1 MVAPIYI
8 GHAIPFSEEFSAVE
22 VVYGIV
28 SIAVVVKFLE
38 RQKINIVMRRGRK
51 WLQRRLPYKKRESS
65 FQKHVEPPLV
75 MPEHSLKIGDSA
87 ILNRFELSHN
97 QGITLLRSIRHQELK
112 LRQKLLLLSYHPFY
126 FMLVKL

>member
-1 MVAPIYI
+1 MLIYNFRYQI
-8 GHAIPFSEEFSAVE
+8 HKLSAIWLPQYILAIPFSEEFSAVE

-28 SIAVVVKFLE
+28 GIAVVVKFLE

-97 QGITLLRSIRHQELK
+97 QGITLYVAYDTKS
-112 LRQKLLLLSYHPFY
+112 
-126 FMLVKL
+126 